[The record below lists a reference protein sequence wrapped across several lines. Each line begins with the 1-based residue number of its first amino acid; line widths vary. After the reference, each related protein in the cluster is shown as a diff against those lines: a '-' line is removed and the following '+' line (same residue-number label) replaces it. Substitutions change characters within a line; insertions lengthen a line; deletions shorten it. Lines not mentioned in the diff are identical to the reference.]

1 MKIQNYLADTFSLWI
16 KNLVW
21 YDEFCTR
28 IIDKQKAR
36 IYIVMEFCEYGDLAT
51 VIKQSMRR
59 GELIPEDTAWK
70 VFSQVVEALEW
81 CHTRPEGVILHRDI
95 KPENVFLDA
104 NSKVK
109 LGDFGLARVLKG
121 NDLARTH
128 VGTPYYMSPE
138 QVQGNWSAAGVGWW
152 VGR

>member
-36 IYIVMEFCEYGDLAT
+36 IYIVMEFCEDGDLAT
-51 VIKQSMRR
+51 VIKKIMRR

-81 CHTRPEGVILHRDI
+81 SLSLSDSSAPFIKSFELQAIL
-95 KPENVFLDA
+95 A
-104 NSKVK
+104 NCRNFSSK
-109 LGDFGLARVLKG
+109 
-121 NDLARTH
+121 
-128 VGTPYYMSPE
+128 
-138 QVQGNWSAAGVGWW
+138 
-152 VGR
+152 